1 MNTEA
6 LKKSFERI
14 QKWIKA
20 HPKTAAVIGVVLA
33 IVAYFAIK
41 QGSKD
46 TGESTASGDSA
57 SLDSLGAGVGAD
69 ESGGGGL
76 GDLLGGG
83 SSGSSS
89 SSPAPAT
96 SQPSGFELGGGIDSF
111 GGFGDVGFS
120 DFSSGLAP
128 SGFVNTSNPVPVS
141 SSAAISNPSALSG
154 ITLDKVAQNP
164 GKSIA
169 QLSKPTAPALSGIT
183 TQKISNNPGKSIS
196 QVTASAAKKT
206 DAELLG
212 LSKYFTGTAKGFT
225 FVLGRKTGSAP
236 VTKTTNQ
243 KPVSV
248 GTKGTV
254 KLK

>member
-46 TGESTASGDSA
+46 TGESIASGDSA
-57 SLDSLGAGVGAD
+57 PLDSLGAGVGAD

-89 SSPAPAT
+89 SPAPVNNP
-96 SQPSGFELGGGIDSF
+96 PSGFELGGGIDSF
-111 GGFGDVGFS
+111 GGFDGIGFS

-128 SGFVNTSNPVPVS
+128 SSFVNTSNPVPVS

-154 ITLDKVAQNP
+154 ITLDKIAQNP

-169 QLSKPTAPALSGIT
+169 QLSKPTTPALSGIT

-196 QVTASAAKKT
+196 QVTANATKKT